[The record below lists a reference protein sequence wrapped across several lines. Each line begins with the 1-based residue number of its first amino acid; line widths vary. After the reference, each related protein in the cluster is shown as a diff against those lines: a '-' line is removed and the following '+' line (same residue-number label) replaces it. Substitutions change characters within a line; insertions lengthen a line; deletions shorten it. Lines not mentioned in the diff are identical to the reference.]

1 MVESFMQESLD
12 LLRLAAGRRRFFG
25 GAAAAAGLLAI
36 SPVRALAANA
46 APAGITD
53 VDILNFAL
61 NLEYLEAEF
70 YWNAAFGRSLP
81 DSDTTGKGDHGKL
94 IGGRKVQFKD
104 MAIKQFAKEIAEDE
118 RDHVLFLRKALGKD
132 AVAQPAI
139 DLRNSFNAAAQ
150 AAGLGS
156 SFDPFADDD
165 SFLLGAFVF
174 EDVGVT
180 AYKGAAP
187 LISDKGYLEAAAGI
201 LAVEA
206 YHAGNIRTN
215 LYLRGLFKP
224 AQAIS
229 DLRDKADGPGDDDQG
244 IGKPFTANIVPTDQ
258 NGIAFSRTP
267 QQPLSIVSRGGSK
280 KGGFSPS
287 GLNGTIA

>member
-1 MVESFMQESLD
+1 MGERTMQESLD
-12 LLRLAAGRRRFFG
+12 LLRLAAGRRRVFG

-81 DSDTTGKGDHGKL
+81 ESDTTGKGDQGKL

-139 DLRNSFNAAAQ
+139 DLRNSSTRPRKRLASAAASTRSPTTT
-150 AAGLGS
+150 AS
-156 SFDPFADDD
+156 S
-165 SFLLGAFVF
+165 S
-174 EDVGVT
+174 
-180 AYKGAAP
+180 AP
-187 LISDKGYLEAAAGI
+187 SC
-201 LAVEA
+201 
-206 YHAGNIRTN
+206 
-215 LYLRGLFKP
+215 
-224 AQAIS
+224 
-229 DLRDKADGPGDDDQG
+229 
-244 IGKPFTANIVPTDQ
+244 
-258 NGIAFSRTP
+258 SRTW
-267 QQPLSIVSRGGSK
+267 
-280 KGGFSPS
+280 
-287 GLNGTIA
+287 A

>member
-1 MVESFMQESLD
+1 MQESLN

-25 GAAAAAGLLAI
+25 GAAAAAAGLLAA
-36 SPVRALAANA
+36 SPMQALAAST

-81 DSDTTGKGDHGKL
+81 ESDTTGKGDHGKL

-229 DLRDKADGPGDDDQG
+229 DLRDKADGAGDDDQG

-267 QQPLSIVSRGGSK
+267 QQVLSIVYLGGSK
-280 KGGFSPS
+280 KGGFFPN

>member
-1 MVESFMQESLD
+1 MRDDSPNPRLD
-12 LLRLAAGRRRFFG
+12 ASRRRFFG
-25 GAAAAAGLLAI
+25 GAATVATGLLAAA
-36 SPVRALAANA
+36 PLQALAAA
-46 APAGITD
+46 EAPAKVSD

-81 DSDTTGKGDHGKL
+81 ESETTGQGDRGKL
-94 IGGRKVQFKD
+94 IGGRKVPFKD

-118 RDHVLFLRKALGKD
+118 RDHVLFLRKALGKA

-139 DLRNSFNAAAQ
+139 DLRNSFDAAAQ

-206 YHAGNIRTN
+206 YHAGNVRTN

-229 DLRDKADGPGDDDQG
+229 DLRDKADGAGDDDQG

-267 QQPLSIVSRGGSK
+267 QQVLSIVYLGGGK
-280 KGGFSPS
+280 KGGFFPN
-287 GLNGTIA
+287 GLNGAIS

>member
-1 MVESFMQESLD
+1 MQDSLN

-25 GAAAAAGLLAI
+25 GAAAAAAGLWAI
-36 SPVRALAANA
+36 SPVRALAAST

-61 NLEYLEAEF
+61 NLEYLEVEF

-81 DSDTTGKGDHGKL
+81 ESDTTGKGDRGKL

-139 DLRNSFNAAAQ
+139 DLRNSFNAAAK
-150 AAGLGS
+150 AAGLGNE
-156 SFDPFADDD
+156 FDPFADDD

-187 LISDKGYLEAAAGI
+187 LISNKDYLSAAAGI

-229 DLRDKADGPGDDDQG
+229 NLRDKADRDGDEDQG
-244 IGKPFTANIVPTDQ
+244 LGKPFMANIVPTDG

-267 QQPLSIVSRGGSK
+267 QQVLSIVYLGGGK
-280 KGGFSPS
+280 KGGFFPN